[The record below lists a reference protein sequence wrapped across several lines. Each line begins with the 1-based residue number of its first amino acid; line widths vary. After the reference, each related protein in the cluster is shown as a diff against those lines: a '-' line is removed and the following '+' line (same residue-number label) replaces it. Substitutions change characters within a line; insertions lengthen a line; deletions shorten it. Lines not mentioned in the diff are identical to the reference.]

1 MGGLLP
7 PLPSPPSPTPQ
18 EREGERVGVRERA
31 WYKGERVHNVC
42 IQFST
47 TAETMYSPSYG
58 SETEKRSLGEDGEM
72 KGALSWDSELQE
84 TVYYLRWSVN
94 SDAMLRRW
102 NKLKKKNSRI
112 NIPAVVWR
120 SLVADK
126 ELYFHKITSAEDPG
140 EEVEEKLLTLPL
152 DWMLRLDTYKDQNYV
167 GLLRADPTD
176 PNLILGGVGMNFYP
190 EDYAALLSRL
200 TQRAEAETLNGPH
213 HKRRKKGKEEQNR
226 TRVSFSKTLYQVSLR
241 RTSDEALISAES
253 FCSRTAIRD
262 LLETV
267 DGAKEVPTTTS
278 KTRPFSSFE
287 MKSSSHNYQLGHRL
301 LNALYCKCI
310 EGTCDGIRLIEQGFN
325 AVSSTQSEEEE
336 EGLYT
341 DEEVL
346 AASAKITVRTLLH
359 YLFKIIK
366 PGSDEADD
374 LKTPKQTIGMLH
386 QVMNFIGDPSLR
398 RKDQDPLYMKMV
410 DTFVPNKLS
419 FPILKDTFQTWD

>member
-1 MGGLLP
+1 M
-7 PLPSPPSPTPQ
+7 
-18 EREGERVGVRERA
+18 GVRERA
-31 WYKGERVHNVC
+31 WYKSERVHNVC
-42 IQFST
+42 IQFS

-120 SLVADK
+120 SLVAEK
-126 ELYFHKITSAEDPG
+126 ELYFHKIMSAEDHG
-140 EEVEEKLLTLPL
+140 EEVEEQLLTLPL
-152 DWMLRLDTYKDQNYV
+152 DWMLRLHTYNDKLYV

-200 TQRAEAETLNGPH
+200 TQRAEAETLSGPH
-213 HKRRKKGKEEQNR
+213 HKRRKNGEAPI
-226 TRVSFSKTLYQVSLR
+226 SFSKTLYQVSLR

-301 LNALYCKCI
+301 LNALYCKCV
-310 EGTCDGIRLIEQGFN
+310 EGTCDAIRLIGKGFN
-325 AVSSTQSEEEE
+325 PASSTQSEEEE
-336 EGLYT
+336 EGPYT

-346 AASAKITVRTLLH
+346 AASEKITVRTLLQ
-359 YLFKIIK
+359 YLFKILK

-374 LKTPKQTIGMLH
+374 LRSPKQTVGMIH

-398 RKDQDPLYMKMV
+398 RKDQDPLYMRMV
-410 DTFVPNKLS
+410 DTFVPNKS
-419 FPILKDTFQTWD
+419 FAIYKDTFSP

>member
-1 MGGLLP
+1 
-7 PLPSPPSPTPQ
+7 
-18 EREGERVGVRERA
+18 
-31 WYKGERVHNVC
+31 
-42 IQFST
+42 
-47 TAETMYSPSYG
+47 MYSPTNAM
-58 SETEKRSLGEDGEM
+58 EPEKRTLGEEVEM

-102 NKLKKKNSRI
+102 SKSKKKNSRI

-120 SLVADK
+120 SLVAEK
-126 ELYFHKITSAEDPG
+126 ELYFHKIMSADETG
-140 EEVEEKLLTLPL
+140 EEVEEQLLTLPL
-152 DWMLRLDTYKDQNYV
+152 DWMLRLHTYNDKLYV

-213 HKRRKKGKEEQNR
+213 HKRRKKGNEEQNR
-226 TRVSFSKTLYQVSLR
+226 ARVSFHKTLYQVSLR
-241 RTSDEALISAES
+241 RASDEALFTAES
-253 FCSRTAIRD
+253 FCSRTAICD
-262 LLETV
+262 LLETI
-267 DGAKEVPTTTS
+267 DGAREVPTT
-278 KTRPFSSFE
+278 KAITRPFSSFE

-310 EGTCDGIRLIEQGFN
+310 EGTCDAIRLIEKGFN
-325 AVSSTQSEEEE
+325 PMSPTPSEEEE
-336 EGLYT
+336 EGPYT

-346 AASAKITVRTLLH
+346 AASEKITVRTLLH

-366 PGSDEADD
+366 PSSDEADD
-374 LKTPKQTIGMLH
+374 LRTPRQTIGMIQ

-398 RKDQDPLYMKMV
+398 RKDQDPLYMRMV
-410 DTFVPNKLS
+410 DTFVPGKS
-419 FPILKDTFQTWD
+419 FVAGF